1 MQLRN
6 HRSMLSVLTL
16 SILLMFLTS
25 CSSIKP
31 LEVLNLEVKREPLNL
46 DQPEVADF
54 ENLQWYIINSENA
67 EEVFAKLKKENVD
80 PVLFGLTDEGYEA
93 LSKNLAQIRHYI
105 QKQNL
110 IIESYKNY
118 YEPSNK
124 KKIENTPVNK

>member
-1 MQLRN
+1 
-6 HRSMLSVLTL
+6 MLSVLTL

-25 CSSIKP
+25 CSTIKP

-67 EEVFAKLKKENVD
+67 QEVFAKLKKENVD

-93 LSKNLAQIRHYI
+93 LSKNFAQIRHYI
-105 QKQNL
+105 QKQKL
-110 IIESYKNY
+110 QLETYKNY
-118 YEPSNK
+118 YEPGNK
-124 KKIENTPVNK
+124 GKSKSSPSTK

>member
-1 MQLRN
+1 
-6 HRSMLSVLTL
+6 MLSVLTL
-16 SILLMFLTS
+16 LILLMFLTS

-93 LSKNLAQIRHYI
+93 LSKNFAHIRHYI

>member
-1 MQLRN
+1 
-6 HRSMLSVLTL
+6 MLSVLTL

-46 DQPEVADF
+46 DQPDVADF

-93 LSKNLAQIRHYI
+93 LSKNFAQIRHYI